1 MKVTL
6 RKASALQAAVS
17 NLIDE
22 VRPVPCVSIEDENT
36 VTEEVAEAN
45 EQFVGDVRRLR
56 AMIDV
61 KYSMRTKI
69 AHANFTSGVSDLLTQ
84 ERSQSALM
92 GELEYVAS
100 RVDNR
105 YYTNEQI
112 NAKFEKHEKK
122 AALSG
127 SSYMSRG
134 ITVTTDLITKEEV
147 EDLRKEVLALKRARQ
162 DTNDKVLELNV
173 STYIVLSD
181 DEVKLLSDEGLI

>member
-17 NLIDE
+17 NLIDDI
-22 VRPVPCVSIEDENT
+22 RPVPSVSIEDENT

-45 EQFVGDVRRLR
+45 EKFVSDMRRVRTL
-56 AMIDV
+56 IDV

-105 YYTNEQI
+105 YYNIEQI
-112 NAKFEKHEKK
+112 K
-122 AALSG
+122 G
-127 SSYMSRG
+127 
-134 ITVTTDLITKEEV
+134 DC
-147 EDLRKEVLALKRARQ
+147 
-162 DTNDKVLELNV
+162 NV
-173 STYIVLSD
+173 
-181 DEVKLLSDEGLI
+181 